1 MKLKQFTDIK
11 HIRII
16 KVIQITLLLLGNII
30 LVKHLPSLLSYLIMT
45 IILLLAFLIPKDYQW
60 GIGAKKSTFFR
71 NSDPFME
78 AILIFVIVMVII
90 ISISWFV

>member
-1 MKLKQFTDIK
+1 
-11 HIRII
+11 
-16 KVIQITLLLLGNII
+16 
-30 LVKHLPSLLSYLIMT
+30 MT

-78 AILIFVIVMVII
+78 AILIFVIVMIII